1 MRCRFAFL
9 SLLLLL
15 EYAPIGDALASDGTS
30 SKPRTAHSGPSHAI
44 SPRHHTLGS
53 DGKYGTYRLLRMA
66 PSTKP
71 REFACN
77 GSTGRMVRAAGKGTY
92 EPDEQMPLPAVR
104 LTMIDPGIRVEID
117 LESISPIQ

>member
-15 EYAPIGDALASDGTS
+15 AYAPIGDALAGDGTS

-53 DGKYGTYRLLRMA
+53 DGKYGTYRLLRLRARSEWRQAQHRGNA
-66 PSTKP
+66 PAT
-71 REFACN
+71 
-77 GSTGRMVRAAGKGTY
+77 VRPAAW
-92 EPDEQMPLPAVR
+92 
-104 LTMIDPGIRVEID
+104 
-117 LESISPIQ
+117 